1 LAKYPVPC
9 TGIVERLLGGTRME
23 PDVILDAD
31 LVDQVQLRL
40 DEFHVIFPS
49 IG

>member
-1 LAKYPVPC
+1 VPDW
-9 TGIVERLLGGTRME
+9 E

-31 LVDQVQLRL
+31 LVDEVQLRL
-40 DEFHVIFPS
+40 DEFNVIFPS